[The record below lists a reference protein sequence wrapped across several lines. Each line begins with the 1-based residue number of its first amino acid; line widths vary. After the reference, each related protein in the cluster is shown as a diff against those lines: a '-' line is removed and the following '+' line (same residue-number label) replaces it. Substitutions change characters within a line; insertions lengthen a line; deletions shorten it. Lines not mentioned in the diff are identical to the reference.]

1 MTDKGMLL
9 VLSGPSGTGKGTL
22 CNLLLNRV
30 ENLFLSVSATTRPPR
45 NGEVDGVD
53 YLFLDKGDFESRIAK
68 GEFLEWAKVYNNYY
82 GTPKEIAK
90 KMMNEGKDVILEIDV
105 QGAAQV
111 KKNCPEGVFVFI
123 LPPSFEELKKRIT
136 KRGTETKE
144 SMALRLKSA
153 QEEMSASHSYD
164 YVVINDDINQAALKL
179 HSIVLAERCK
189 VFRNKKI
196 LQTIKGGMHL

>member
-68 GEFLEWAKVYNNYY
+68 GEFLEWAKC
-82 GTPKEIAK
+82 
-90 KMMNEGKDVILEIDV
+90 V
-105 QGAAQV
+105 QLLW
-111 KKNCPEGVFVFI
+111 N
-123 LPPSFEELKKRIT
+123 T
-136 KRGTETKE
+136 
-144 SMALRLKSA
+144 
-153 QEEMSASHSYD
+153 
-164 YVVINDDINQAALKL
+164 
-179 HSIVLAERCK
+179 
-189 VFRNKKI
+189 
-196 LQTIKGGMHL
+196 